1 MVSILADMPI
11 VILGFI
17 TSILI
22 ALMVL
27 GYIYRTSF
35 PMSFIWFIT
44 GVIFLLIFVTTETIS
59 LGALLV
65 NQTYDN
71 NTETTIHTYENDKYP
86 IKVFDNNTNT
96 YTAEPNFVGMMLIIL
111 SLSFIMVG
119 ILIERT

>member
-59 LGALLV
+59 LGPLLV

>member
-1 MVSILADMPI
+1 MVTILPDMPLL
-11 VILGFI
+11 ILSFI
-17 TSILI
+17 SAILI

-59 LGALLV
+59 LGALPV

-71 NTETTIHTYENDKYP
+71 NTNTIINTYDNDKYP

-111 SLSFIMVG
+111 ALSFIMVG

>member
-1 MVSILADMPI
+1 MVNILADIPLL
-11 VILGFI
+11 ILGFI
-17 TSILI
+17 SSILI

-44 GVIFLLIFVTTETIS
+44 GAIFLLIFVTTETIS
-59 LGALLV
+59 LGSLPT

-71 NTETTIHTYENDKYP
+71 NTDTIINTYEKDVYP

-96 YTAEPNFVGMMLIIL
+96 YTPEPNFVGMMLIVL

-119 ILIERT
+119 ILIEKT